1 MRSEWVERTI
11 GEIAEVV
18 GGGTPSTKDPSN
30 FDGDIPWLTPKDLS
44 RNHPRYVSRGARNLT
59 RKGLETSSA
68 RLLPANSVL
77 LTSRAPI
84 GYVAI
89 AANPIATNQG
99 FRSLILKEE
108 YDHEF
113 VYYWLKAH
121 KAELERHASGSTFK
135 ELSGSALKQIRI
147 RLPLVKSEQRAIAH
161 ILGMLDDKIELNRRM
176 NETLEAMARALFKS
190 WFVDFD
196 PVVVNAIKAGNPIPN
211 KFAKRAAHYRQNP
224 DALHLP
230 EHFIC
235 LFPDRFVDS
244 ELGPIPEGW
253 EVKTFRNMCLQPQY
267 GYTASAN
274 ERPVGPKFLR
284 IKDINKTPWI
294 NWHEVPYCSISQ
306 RQKQKYLLR
315 SGDLVIARIADP
327 GHSALIEEQV
337 EAVFASYLIR
347 FRPADEVY
355 DRYLQYWLRSDPYWQ
370 LVKRRQSGSTR
381 GNLNA
386 RVLGAFPLVVPDPQ
400 VESQFRKTVEKIREQ
415 VVANVKEAN
424 TLASV
429 RDTLLPK
436 LISGELRVPDVERI
450 VGDHL

>member
-1 MRSEWVERTI
+1 MTAESAGLMRSEWVERTI

-44 RNHPRYVSRGARNLT
+44 RNHPRYVSRGSRNLS

-121 KAELERHASGSTFK
+121 KDELERHASGSTFK

-147 RLPLVKSEQRAIAH
+147 RLPRDKSEQHAIAH
-161 ILGMLDDKIELNRRM
+161 ILGTLDDKIELDRRM

-196 PVVVNAIKAGNPIPN
+196 PVVVNAIKAGNPIPE

-224 DALHLP
+224 DALRFP
-230 EHFIC
+230 EHILR

-253 EVKTFRNMCLQPQY
+253 EVVSVGEMADILSGKRPKQRSKVYSEENPIPLWGGNGPMAFVSEPLFNEPIILTGRVGTLGAVFRIVKPSWPSDNTLVIRPHDSKYYDYLYFSILTLNLISLNRGSTQPLLAQ
-267 GYTASAN
+267 SDL
-274 ERPVGPKFLR
+274 K
-284 IKDINKTPWI
+284 
-294 NWHEVPYCSISQ
+294 SQ
-306 RQKQKYLLR
+306 RAIRPPMGAL
-315 SGDLVIARIADP
+315 SAFADQA
-327 GHSALIEEQV
+327 GGIFS
-337 EAVFASYLIR
+337 
-347 FRPADEVY
+347 
-355 DRYLQYWLRSDPYWQ
+355 
-370 LVKRRQSGSTR
+370 
-381 GNLNA
+381 
-386 RVLGAFPLVVPDPQ
+386 
-400 VESQFRKTVEKIREQ
+400 ESQQLEEESHI
-415 VVANVKEAN
+415 
-424 TLASV
+424 LAIL

-436 LISGELRVPDVERI
+436 LVSGELQPLDVEK
-450 VGDHL
+450 VLEGLK